1 MSIVISDNFFDS
13 DSHRIIFEFCQT
25 AKYEVGET
33 DMPGGPATGK
43 VSNIFPD
50 SSYYSSFDLA
60 IRKDF
65 KQVRD
70 KNLFRMYI
78 NYFDP
83 GENPYFHLD
92 GDKGQD
98 AKTFLY
104 YPNLSWD
111 INDGG
116 ETQFLVNKDFSRNHW
131 PYVSPYLEKKH
142 TPETEDEI
150 VGILPK
156 PNRLIMFDA
165 EIWHRATSFR
175 DKPRYTIAVKYI

>member
-1 MSIVISDNFFDS
+1 MSIVISDNFFDV
-13 DSHRIIFEFCQT
+13 DSHKSIFEFCQNT
-25 AKYEVGET
+25 KYEVGET
-33 DMPGGPATGK
+33 DMPGGPVTGMI
-43 VSNIFPD
+43 SNISPD

-65 KQVRD
+65 KQVEG
-70 KNLFRMYI
+70 KKIFRMYI
-78 NYFDP
+78 NLFTSN
-83 GENPYFHLD
+83 ENPYFHLD
-92 GDKGQD
+92 GDEGQD

-116 ETQFLVNKDFSRNHW
+116 ETQFLVN
-131 PYVSPYLEKKH
+131 
-142 TPETEDEI
+142 DEI

-156 PNRLIMFDA
+156 PNRLIMFNA

-175 DKPRYTIAVKYI
+175 DKLRYTIAVKYI

>member
-1 MSIVISDNFFDS
+1 MNIITSDNFFDS
-13 DSHRIIFEFCQT
+13 NSHKLIFEFCQNT
-25 AKYEVGET
+25 TYTEGQC
-33 DMPGGPATGK
+33 DMPGGPPSGMI
-43 VSNIFPD
+43 SNISPD
-50 SSYYSSFDLA
+50 SSYYYSFDLA

-65 KQVRD
+65 KQVEG
-70 KNLFRMYI
+70 KNIFRMYI
-78 NYFDP
+78 NLFTSN
-83 GENPYFHLD
+83 ENPHFHLD

-116 ETQFLVNKDFSRNHW
+116 ETQFLVN
-131 PYVSPYLEKKH
+131 
-142 TPETEDEI
+142 DEI

-165 EIWHRATSFR
+165 EIWHKATSFR
-175 DKPRYTIAVKYI
+175 DKQRYTIAIKYI